1 MEVLI
6 LIRCT
11 SIYLIH
17 DEPMATIKVKFRPST
32 VSDHEGTIY
41 YQIIHERKVRQLL
54 SNYHVFSVEWD
65 ENRSMVTTTQKSER
79 RSYILSIRERI
90 RWDVERLTKISRKLE
105 TDSLAYTADD
115 VIDEFNR
122 YANEYS
128 LFNFMEGIIV
138 KLKQNGKVRT
148 SETYTAALNS
158 FKKFRRDE
166 DIMLD
171 SLTSGIMEAY
181 EAWHQS
187 RGVAPNTISFYTRI
201 LRAAYNRA
209 VEDEIIENRNPF
221 RHVYT
226 KVDKTVK
233 RALPI
238 QTVKKINTLDLSLTP
253 ALDYAR
259 DMFMMS
265 FMLRGMSFIDM
276 AYLRKTDLAHGY
288 VTYRRRKTGQQLTI
302 EWTKEMQLILGK
314 YPENASDY
322 LLPIIKNPGTNERC
336 TYQNVNYNINHNLKK
351 IAKKV
356 GISIPLTLYVARHSW
371 ASAAKAKGIPI
382 SVISEGMGHNSEA
395 TTQIYLASLDTSVVD
410 KANSLII
417 KSI

>member
-1 MEVLI
+1 
-6 LIRCT
+6 
-11 SIYLIH
+11 
-17 DEPMATIKVKFRPST
+17 MATIKVKFRPST
-32 VSDHEGTIY
+32 VADREGTIY

-54 SNYHVFSVEWD
+54 SDYKVFATEWD
-65 ENRSMVTTTQKSER
+65 EKRSMVITSHKSER
-79 RSYILSIRERI
+79 KTLILSIRERI
-90 RWDVERLTKISRKLE
+90 RWDVERLTKIIRQL
-105 TDSLAYTADD
+105 DNNGLAYAADD

-148 SETYTAALNS
+148 SETYRATLNS
-158 FKKFRRDE
+158 FKKFRKDE

-171 SLTSGIMEAY
+171 CLTSEIMEAY

-201 LRAAYNRA
+201 LRAVYNRA

-226 KVDKTVK
+226 GVDKTVK

-238 QTVKKINTLDLSLTP
+238 QTVKKIKGLDLSLAP

-276 AYLRKTDLAHGY
+276 AYLRKTDLANGY
-288 VTYRRRKTGQQLTI
+288 VIYRRRKTGQQLTI
-302 EWTKEMQLILGK
+302 EWTKEMQLILDK
-314 YPENASDY
+314 YPENTSDY
-322 LLPIIKNPGTNERC
+322 LLPIIRNPGTNERY
-336 TYQNVNYNINHNLKK
+336 TYRNIGYNINHNLKK
-351 IAKKV
+351 IAKKLD
-356 GISIPLTLYVARHSW
+356 INIPLTLYVARHSW

-382 SVISEGMGHNSEA
+382 SVISEGMGHDSEA

-410 KANSLII
+410 KANSLIL
-417 KSI
+417 KCL

>member
-1 MEVLI
+1 
-6 LIRCT
+6 
-11 SIYLIH
+11 
-17 DEPMATIKVKFRPST
+17 MATIKVKFRPST
-32 VSDHEGTIY
+32 VSDREGTIY
-41 YQIIHERKVRQLL
+41 YQIIHERKVRQFL
-54 SNYHVFSVEWD
+54 SDYRVFSYEWD
-65 ENRSMVTTTQKSER
+65 ENRSMVTTTQKSDR
-79 RSYILSIRERI
+79 KSYILSIRERI

-105 TDSLAYTADD
+105 ADGLPYTADD

-128 LFNFMEGIIV
+128 LFNFIEGIII

-158 FKKFRRDE
+158 FKKFRKDE

-171 SLTSGIMEAY
+171 CLTSQIMEAY

-201 LRAAYNRA
+201 LRAVYNRA
-209 VEDEIIENRNPF
+209 VEEEVVENRNPF

-226 KVDKTVK
+226 GVDKTVK
-233 RALPI
+233 RALPLPI
-238 QTVKKINTLDLSLTP
+238 IKKIKALDLSLAP
-253 ALDYAR
+253 SLDYAR

-276 AYLRKTDLAHGY
+276 AYLRKTDLANGY
-288 VTYRRRKTGQQLTI
+288 VIYRRRKTGQQLTI
-302 EWTKEMQLILGK
+302 EWTKDMQLILDK

-322 LLPIIKNPGTNERC
+322 LLPIIRNPGTNERC
-336 TYQNVNYNINHNLKK
+336 AYRNAGYNINHNLKK

-356 GISIPLTLYVARHSW
+356 GVSIPLTLYVARHSW

-382 SVISEGMGHNSEA
+382 SVISEGMGHDSET
-395 TTQIYLASLDTSVVD
+395 TTQIYLASLDASVVD
-410 KANSLII
+410 KANSLIL
-417 KSI
+417 KCL

>member
-1 MEVLI
+1 
-6 LIRCT
+6 
-11 SIYLIH
+11 
-17 DEPMATIKVKFRPST
+17 MATIKVKFRPST
-32 VSDHEGTIY
+32 VTDREGTIY

-54 SNYHVFSVEWD
+54 SDYKVFATEWD
-65 ENRSMVTTTQKSER
+65 EKRSMVITSHKSER
-79 RSYILSIRERI
+79 KTLILSIRERI
-90 RWDVERLTKISRKLE
+90 RWDVERLTKIIRQL
-105 TDSLAYTADD
+105 DNNGLAYAADD

-148 SETYTAALNS
+148 SETYRATLNS
-158 FKKFRRDE
+158 FKKFRKDE

-171 SLTSGIMEAY
+171 CLTSEIMEAY

-201 LRAAYNRA
+201 LRAVYNRA

-226 KVDKTVK
+226 GVDKTVK

-238 QTVKKINTLDLSLTP
+238 QTVKKINGLDLSLAP

-276 AYLRKTDLAHGY
+276 AYLRKTDLANGY
-288 VTYRRRKTGQQLTI
+288 VIYRRRKTGQQLMI
-302 EWTKEMQLILGK
+302 EWTKEMQLILDK
-314 YPENASDY
+314 YPENTSDY
-322 LLPIIKNPGTNERC
+322 LLPIIRNPGTNERC
-336 TYQNVNYNINHNLKK
+336 TYRNIGYNINHNLKK
-351 IAKKV
+351 IAKKLD
-356 GISIPLTLYVARHSW
+356 INIPLTLYVARHSW

-382 SVISEGMGHNSEA
+382 SVISEGMGHDSEA

-410 KANSLII
+410 KANSLIL
-417 KSI
+417 KCL